1 MAKVV
6 VFGSTGFAGSNI
18 AAELTHRGHEVVG
31 VSRSSGETAEG
42 VASVTGSI
50 FDEAFVR
57 EVTAD
62 AQHIVVALPATARQ
76 EGEPNLIVALPA
88 VVSAAL
94 AAGARLGVVGGA
106 GSLAVAEGGPRLVDT
121 DEFPAAFVPE
131 ARAHGEIL
139 DALRGSDDALDW
151 FYLSPAATFGS
162 WNPGQRTGTFR
173 LGGDVLLAD
182 AEGTSAISGADY
194 AIAFVDEIEQHAHPR
209 ARFSVAY

>member
-6 VFGSTGFAGSNI
+6 VFGSTGYAGSTI

-31 VSRSSGETAEG
+31 VSRSGGETAEG
-42 VASVTGSI
+42 VASVAGSI

-76 EGEPNLIVALPA
+76 EGEPHLIAALPA
-88 VVSAAL
+88 VVSAAVSS
-94 AAGARLGVVGGA
+94 GARLGVVGGA

-131 ARAHGEIL
+131 ALAHGEIL
-139 DALRGSDDALDW
+139 DALRGSDAALDW

-194 AIAFVDEIEQHAHPR
+194 AIAFVDEIEQHTHPR